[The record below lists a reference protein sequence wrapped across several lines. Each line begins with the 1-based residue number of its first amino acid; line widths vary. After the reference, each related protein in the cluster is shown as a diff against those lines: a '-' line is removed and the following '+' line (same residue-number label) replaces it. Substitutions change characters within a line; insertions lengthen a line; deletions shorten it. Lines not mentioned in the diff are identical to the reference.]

1 MRKYFIVYT
10 ETERAAF
17 IRRHEEEWRRV
28 GNEIK
33 TIRQHLR
40 ISQKRLAQAAGI
52 CDKTLRKL
60 ERGQYIT
67 RFKTVAASCKNSL
80 LAIAYSDF
88 LRTTQTMVGGQ
99 A

>member
-1 MRKYFIVYT
+1 MYRVYYEYT
-10 ETERAAF
+10 DAERAAF
-17 IRRHEEEWRRV
+17 FKKHEEEWRRV
-28 GNEIK
+28 GAEIRA
-33 TIRQHLR
+33 IRKQLR

-80 LAIAYSDF
+80 LAFAYADLFSF
-88 LRTTQTMVGGQ
+88 Q
-99 A
+99 AGK

>member
-1 MRKYFIVYT
+1 MYKVFVRYT
-10 ETERAAF
+10 ENERAAF
-17 IRRHEEEWRRV
+17 IRKHEAEWKEV
-28 GNEIK
+28 GAQIK
-33 TIRQHLR
+33 NIRTQLR

-80 LAIAYSDF
+80 LAIAYADLITAKASE
-88 LRTTQTMVGGQ
+88 
-99 A
+99 